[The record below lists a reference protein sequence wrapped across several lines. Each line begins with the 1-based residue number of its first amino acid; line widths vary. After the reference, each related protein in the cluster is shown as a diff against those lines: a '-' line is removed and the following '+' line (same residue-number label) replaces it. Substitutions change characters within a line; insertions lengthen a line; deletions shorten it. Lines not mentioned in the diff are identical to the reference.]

1 MSTPA
6 CSMNQRCGCAATLG
20 VAALL
25 LLLRGPAFAQIPS
38 PPAEPSITTTGEA
51 VIRRAPDRSFVTAAV
66 ETRARDPRDAQRQNA
81 ATMTAVQQRLEAAGV
96 AGDAVRTL
104 GYSIQQEVDWVN
116 GRRVLREYLARN
128 AIEVRL
134 DAIERTG
141 EILDTVVQA
150 GATAVTD
157 VRFDLVD
164 RAGAEREALRLAVI
178 DARARAD
185 AAAAGAGLTVDRVL
199 RIDDSRQSFQPP
211 RPMLA
216 MAREAADMQVATPIE
231 AGDIEIRAQVTL
243 TVAIK

>member
-6 CSMNQRCGCAATLG
+6 RSLNPRPGFAAAVG
-20 VAALL
+20 VAASLL
-25 LLLRGPAFAQIPS
+25 LSPGPALAQVPTA
-38 PPAEPSITTTGEA
+38 PAEPSITTTGEA
-51 VIRRAPDRSFVTAAV
+51 VVRRAPDRSFVTASV
-66 ETRARDPRDAQRQNA
+66 ESRARDPRDAQRQNA
-81 ATMTAVQQRLEAAGV
+81 ATMSAVQQRLEAAGV

-116 GRRVLREYLARN
+116 GRRVPREYVARN

-141 EILDTVVQA
+141 EILDVVVQA

-157 VRFDLVD
+157 VRFDLAD

-178 DARARAD
+178 DARARAE

-211 RPMLA
+211 RPMIA
-216 MAREAADMQVATPIE
+216 MAREAADMQVTTPIE
-231 AGDIEIRAQVTL
+231 AGDVEVRSQVTL